1 MSFLVAAALALG
13 AFVVAPIAAHLLRRG
28 RAEEQEFPPAH
39 LVPVTYRSARKK
51 SRLEDRWL
59 LLVRALLVFVL
70 AVVGAV
76 PFVRCSRLALDRDA
90 GASVA
95 NTSVKEMIADIIAGE
110 DPGQPRS
117 DQEIVGILQEKG
129 LKIARRTVAKY
140 REELGLLPSNL
151 RRRYD

>member
-1 MSFLVAAALALG
+1 MKFFFTSG
-13 AFVVAPIAAHLLRRG
+13 Y
-28 RAEEQEFPPAH
+28 Q
-39 LVPVTYRSARKK
+39 S
-51 SRLEDRWL
+51 
-59 LLVRALLVFVL
+59 
-70 AVVGAV
+70 
-76 PFVRCSRLALDRDA
+76 DA

-117 DQEIVGILQEKG
+117 DQEIVGLLQEKG